1 MDPQSSAWVTKH
13 VVPEAARVFDEP
25 VSRRGTPEIPT
36 TYIRLTR
43 DRAMTRRLVDR
54 QIAAYDLPLDVVEL
68 DAGHD
73 VMVSHPRELGALL
86 NRYASRP

>member
-1 MDPQSSAWVTKH
+1 MDPQTSAWVTER

-25 VSRRGTPEIPT
+25 VSRQGTPEIPT

-54 QIAAYDLPLDVVEL
+54 QIAAYGLPLDVVEL

-86 NRYASRP
+86 NRYASRR